1 MAMPGV
7 RGVGIGLDESGNG
20 LALVVF
26 GEKLTNEFCAAIPR
40 TVDGKPVRLI
50 KNGLIVAH

>member
-7 RGVGIGLDESGNG
+7 RGVGIGLDESGTG

-40 TVDGKPVRLI
+40 TVEGKPVRLI
-50 KNGLIVAH
+50 KNGFIVAH